1 MPPKRGLRHSPTS
14 GLSWNEVILTT
25 PSVPLSV
32 QLHDILHKSVGI
44 PPSLRSTAETR
55 EAGERGSNGVGKKGN
70 NGVNTLETMAIRC
83 LLNNLEL
90 LEEQS
95 LEGLPE
101 VLVRRVWG
109 EVLRR

>member
-1 MPPKRGLRHSPTS
+1 
-14 GLSWNEVILTT
+14 
-25 PSVPLSV
+25 VPLSV